1 MAGGFPGGGSLT
13 LSRYLDEHGAAIY
26 ADLLRFYGVDVV
38 GLVSD
43 PPTVS
48 PAQVLALISGLPAES
63 KTVSLLRE
71 ADEAVGWDTNSYL
84 LASVVDAVRENT
96 HVVAQVNSK
105 KKKLK
110 PPEPLKVPGVRA
122 RRPEK
127 RAPNAFVRMAQKQ
140 FEQSRK

>member
-1 MAGGFPGGGSLT
+1 MVGGIPGGGSLT
-13 LSRYLDEHGAAIY
+13 LSRYLDEHGAAVY
-26 ADLLRFYGVDVV
+26 ADLLRFYGVDIV

-63 KTVSLLRE
+63 KTVSLLRGVE
-71 ADEAVGWDTNSYL
+71 NAAGWDTNSYL

-96 HVVAQVNSK
+96 HAVVQVNS

-110 PPEPLKVPGVRA
+110 PPEPLKIPGVGA
-122 RRPEK
+122 RGPEK

>member
-71 ADEAVGWDTNSYL
+71 ADEAVGWATTSYL

-96 HVVAQVNSK
+96 HVVAQVNS

>member
-1 MAGGFPGGGSLT
+1 M
-13 LSRYLDEHGAAIY
+13 DEHGAAVY

-43 PPTVS
+43 PPTIS

-71 ADEAVGWDTNSYL
+71 SDDAVGWDTNSYL

-96 HVVAQVNSK
+96 YVTAQVNS

-110 PPEPLKVPGVRA
+110 PPEPLKVPGAGA
-122 RRPEK
+122 RKPEK
-127 RAPNAFVRMAQKQ
+127 KSPNAFVRMAQKQ